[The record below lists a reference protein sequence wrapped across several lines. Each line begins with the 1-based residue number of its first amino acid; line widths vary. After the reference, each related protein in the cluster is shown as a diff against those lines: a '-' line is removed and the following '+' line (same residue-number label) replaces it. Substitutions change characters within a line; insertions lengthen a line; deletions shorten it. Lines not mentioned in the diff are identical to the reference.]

1 MVLSSLER
9 DESPNHMENLEEG
22 NWSANFAMDDEHE
35 NERMEKAVN
44 ELATLISSLNLESE
58 IMPIEE
64 YMQLARK

>member
-9 DESPNHMENLEEG
+9 DKSPNHMENLEEG
-22 NWSANFAMDDEHE
+22 IWSANFAMDDEHE